1 VSVAPEVLVTVAE
14 VAARLHKS
22 KRWLQEFLR
31 EKPFGRSA
39 GRTRLFTEE
48 DIAAIIDSL
57 PRVVLKTGRK
67 QFRRRSVRGGALAEG
82 AGIAEKAPYTIAS
95 LEPQRCP
102 DAPRSLPKRTSP
114 AHFVGQ

>member
-57 PRVVLKTGRK
+57 PRASCSKQVESSSVAVPSEAALWRKAQALLKRPRT
-67 QFRRRSVRGGALAEG
+67 RS
-82 AGIAEKAPYTIAS
+82 
-95 LEPQRCP
+95 
-102 DAPRSLPKRTSP
+102 
-114 AHFVGQ
+114 HH